1 MYTRRYARAFRR
13 FRFFTAVL
21 FIGVFLL
28 GCGGSDSSTSPAS
41 RKDQGGWIFVH
52 IEGAPRERGFQYGSL
67 VAQEIDDFITVL
79 KVYLLHNT
87 KKEWDFYRQAAETIF
102 LPKLEAEYLQEIE
115 GIAAGMQAEG
125 FNYDA
130 LDIIAQNGY
139 FELSDYYLPS
149 IGHIIDD
156 GTSHRGRISPPMR
169 CSAFIATGD
178 WTKDGNIV
186 MGHNSWDDY
195 IMGQRWNVIL
205 DIHPTSG
212 NRLLMQT
219 APGFI
224 CSGTD
229 FYVNSAG
236 IVITETTIGN
246 FKGFDVNGLPE
257 FMRARKAAQYSNT
270 INEFVTNMTTGNNGG
285 YANSW
290 LFGDIKTGEIGKLEL
305 GLINV
310 TFYRSFNG
318 FYDGENYVDDSK
330 MIAEECGPTL
340 WITSKDWPFE
350 LSNANCVT
358 ARRLRWYALMDKYKG
373 QIDADLAMSFEA
385 DQFEQALGKINPGG
399 FVLMARMEITDRPE
413 VPGVAAPRPF
423 GANEAKV
430 ITADLARQ
438 MRFWAR
444 MGHPDGSPFT
454 WEPFLQEHTEFA
466 WQAPYLRDL
475 VPNEWTLF
483 TTVGMTSSPVMNTTV
498 EVAPSHLSSQFP
510 EPEGYRIDSVTSDD
524 SEKVVRYVL
533 ERNDANSR

>member
-1 MYTRRYARAFRR
+1 MSVKIWSKAPRWILVFSI
-13 FRFFTAVL
+13 FTL
-21 FIGVFLL
+21 ICGLL
-28 GCGGSDSSTSPAS
+28 VRCGDSDSINRTSFRAD
-41 RKDQGGWIFVH
+41 REGWIFVH
-52 IEGAPRERGFQYGSL
+52 IEGTPRERGYQYGTL

-79 KVYLLHNT
+79 KVYLEHNT
-87 KKEWDFYRQAAETIF
+87 KKDWNFFREAAKTIF
-102 LPKLEAEYLQEIE
+102 LPKLETEYLEEIK
-115 GIAAGMQAEG
+115 GISAGVQAKG

-130 LDIIAQNGY
+130 LDIITQNSY

-149 IGHIIDD
+149 IGYVVDD
-156 GTSHRGRISPPMR
+156 GTSHRGRISPPLK

-205 DIHPTSG
+205 DIHPTNG
-212 NRLLMQT
+212 NRMLMQT

-246 FKGFDVNGLPE
+246 FKGFDVDGLPE

-270 INEFVTNMTTGNNGG
+270 LDDFVTIMSTGNNGG

-310 TFYRSFNG
+310 TFYRSSNG

-330 MIAEECGPTL
+330 MIREECGPTL
-340 WITSKDWPFE
+340 WITSENWPYE
-350 LSNANCVT
+350 LTNANCVT
-358 ARRLRWYALMDKYKG
+358 ARRLRWYALMEQYKG

-385 DQFEQALGKINPGG
+385 DQFEQALGRINPGG

-430 ITADLARQ
+430 ITADLARR
-438 MRFWAR
+438 MSFWAR

-454 WEPFLQEHTEFA
+454 WEPFFEEYPQFA

-475 VPNEWTLF
+475 VPNEWALF
-483 TTVGMTSSPVMNTTV
+483 SSYGTTSSSMNMV
-498 EVAPSHLSSQFP
+498 QEVSSPPSASHPLQI
-510 EPEGYRIDSVTSDD
+510 EGYLTESVTLGEREDI
-524 SEKVVRYVL
+524 VRYVL
-533 ERNDANSR
+533 KRDGGNDR

>member
-1 MYTRRYARAFRR
+1 MPVKICPNAPRCIPIFGT
-13 FRFFTAVL
+13 
-21 FIGVFLL
+21 FILICCLMV
-28 GCGGSDSSTSPAS
+28 GCGGSDSNNYTSF
-41 RKDQGGWIFVH
+41 RTDREGWIYVH
-52 IEGAPRERGFQYGSL
+52 IEGPPRERGHQYGSL
-67 VAQEIDDFITVL
+67 VAKEIDDFITVL
-79 KVYLLHNT
+79 KVYLQHNT
-87 KKEWDFYRQAAETIF
+87 KKDWAFYRKAAKEIF
-102 LPKLEAEYLQEIE
+102 LPKLEAEYLEEIE
-115 GIAAGMQAEG
+115 GIAAGVQAAG

-130 LDIIAQNGY
+130 LDIIVQNGY

-149 IGHIIDD
+149 IGHVVDD
-156 GTSHRGRISPPMR
+156 GTSHRGRISPPLK

-205 DIHPTSG
+205 DIYPTNG

-236 IVITETTIGN
+236 MVITETTIGN

-270 INEFVTNMTTGNNGG
+270 LDDFVTIMSTGNNGG

-305 GLINV
+305 GLINAS
-310 TFYRSFNG
+310 FYRSFNG

-330 MIAEECGPTL
+330 MIREECGPTL
-340 WITSKDWPFE
+340 WITSENWPYE
-350 LSNANCVT
+350 LTNANCVT
-358 ARRLRWYALMDKYKG
+358 ARRLRWYALMEQYKG
-373 QIDADLAMSFEA
+373 QIDTDLAMSFEA
-385 DQFEQALGKINPGG
+385 DQFEQALGRINPGG

-430 ITADLARQ
+430 ITADLARR
-438 MRFWAR
+438 MSFWAR

-454 WEPFLQEHTEFA
+454 WEPFFEEYPEFA

-475 VPNEWTLF
+475 VPNEWALF
-483 TTVGMTSSPVMNTTV
+483 SSDGTTSSSMNMV
-498 EVAPSHLSSQFP
+498 QEVSSGPSASHPLQI
-510 EPEGYRIDSVTSDD
+510 EGYVT
-524 SEKVVRYVL
+524 ENVTLGEREVGIEVR
-533 ERNDANSR
+533 RA